1 MSRFTGT
8 WKMIRFIL
16 RRDRILLP
24 AVVLGAG
31 ALMLMY
37 VSSVDSLYPT
47 AADLKKLAASM
58 DGNPAVV
65 AMLGP
70 TRNLETLGGVIAWRT
85 GMVMQVTV
93 SLISMFLI
101 GRHTRADEQTGRT
114 ELILSTATGRF
125 APLSAALI
133 VVATAN
139 LIIGLACFGALA
151 SFGLDTGQSALLAAS
166 ICATGLVFT
175 GISGVSV
182 QLSGQSRGAYGL
194 VGSALGASFLLR
206 AIGDLGNGRLTWFSP
221 LGWTELAHAFSGG
234 RWWPLLIS
242 VVVAAGLAPLA
253 FALLT
258 RRDLGAGILPPRLG
272 PPRASKSL
280 VTPLGFAGRLQ
291 RGTIIGWAV
300 GMILGGIAIGA
311 VGDSVEQMLKTST
324 EVERIFT
331 KGGTSNLV
339 DSYLASMLLIFAL
352 IGSGYTVSAALRP
365 HSEEKEGRAEQM
377 LATAIGRWRWAG
389 SHALLALGA
398 SVLLLGLCGIA
409 IAIGLGLS
417 TGDWS
422 GTASLVGSA
431 IANVPAMWVM
441 GGLTVLIFGLLPNRT
456 YLAWLALTLAI
467 VIWSLDTLSTDAP
480 GWLVEISPFTHT
492 PLVPVAS
499 FDAVPLI
506 VMTVVGLGSTA
517 AGLAAFRRRDL
528 T

>member
-8 WKMIRFIL
+8 WRMIRFIL
-16 RRDRILLP
+16 RRDRVLLP
-24 AVVLGAG
+24 SVILGAG

-58 DGNPAVV
+58 NGNPAVV

-85 GMVMQVTV
+85 GTIMQVTAA
-93 SLISMFLI
+93 LISMFLV
-101 GRHTRADEQTGRT
+101 GRHTRSDEQTGRT

-125 APLSAALI
+125 APLTAALT
-133 VVATAN
+133 VTAAAN
-139 LIIGLACFGALA
+139 FLIGLACFGVLI
-151 SFGLDTGQSALLAAS
+151 SFGLDSGQSLLLAAS
-166 ICATGLVFT
+166 IAATGLVFT
-175 GISGVSV
+175 GVSGVAV

-194 VGSALGASFLLR
+194 IGAALAASFVVR
-206 AIGDLGNGRLTWFSP
+206 ATGDLGNGDLTWLSP
-221 LGWTELAHAFSGG
+221 LGWAELAHAFSGG

-242 VVVAAGLAPLA
+242 LVVAVALVPLA
-253 FALLT
+253 FSLLV

-272 PPRASKSL
+272 PPRASSL
-280 VTPLGFAGRLQ
+280 LTTPFGFAFRLQ
-291 RGTIIGWAV
+291 RGTIAGWTIGMV
-300 GMILGGIAIGA
+300 LGGLAIGA

-365 HSEEKEGRAEQM
+365 HSEEKEGRAEQT

-389 SHALLALGA
+389 SHALLAFAA
-398 SVLLLGLCGIA
+398 SVLLLGLCGLSV
-409 IAIGLGLS
+409 AIGLGLS
-417 TGDWS
+417 TGDWDGTLSLIGS
-422 GTASLVGSA
+422 G

-441 GGLTVLIFGLLPNRT
+441 GGLTILVFGLLPNRI

-467 VIWSLDTLSTDAP
+467 VIWTADTLSTDAP

-492 PLVPVAS
+492 PLLPVAS
-499 FDAVPLI
+499 FDAVPLA
-506 VMTVVGLGSTA
+506 VMTAIGLGLNA
-517 AGLAAFRRRDL
+517 AGLAAFRHRDL